1 MKGDTDQL
9 SEVDLVFSYQSSVLK
24 EDPKPVKTR
33 SLLFKTAV
41 QLVVDPP
48 NTVVPLSAL
57 PPQWQHWG
65 EKHLGTLSVTC
76 LVKGKQEHIQH
87 ASPAAEKISKS
98 VLTVEQRNTYI
109 EKEKKWPNILIGH
122 SCKPCCI
129 CNMSSD
135 HTVNYFISEKG
146 TTTVGE
152 LEQL

>member
-57 PPQWQHWG
+57 PPQWQH
-65 EKHLGTLSVTC
+65 
-76 LVKGKQEHIQH
+76 
-87 ASPAAEKISKS
+87 
-98 VLTVEQRNTYI
+98 
-109 EKEKKWPNILIGH
+109 
-122 SCKPCCI
+122 
-129 CNMSSD
+129 
-135 HTVNYFISEKG
+135 
-146 TTTVGE
+146 
-152 LEQL
+152 